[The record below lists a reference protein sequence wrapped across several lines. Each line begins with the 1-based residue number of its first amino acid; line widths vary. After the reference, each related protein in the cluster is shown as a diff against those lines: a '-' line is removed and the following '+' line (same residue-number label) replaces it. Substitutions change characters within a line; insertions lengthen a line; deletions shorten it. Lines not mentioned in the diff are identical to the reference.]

1 MEIII
6 FILLIRFF
14 NKIRIF
20 FEKLWKVFIKRNKGD
35 HLILEQTSELIFKLL
50 VENPTFLIE
59 FKHEILEIFEGDEF
73 FNCSIETLKIWSK
86 ILDRFL
92 SENKLD
98 LLDKY
103 FEQVNFSSLFRTRMT
118 ENKLRIKSFQRICFI
133 LFSGEREKY
142 INKKK
147 LKLFL
152 EKIREVLK
160 DETVHPN
167 LIIMILFSLRI
178 LILRLK
184 KDTLNNLFKSM
195 WPSILFLL
203 DKLIKSTKWEK
214 TKNNEIVIAA
224 LKLLELISFTDI
236 EEFNLH
242 RWAFLFEYF
251 GIQIEIN
258 NKKGLKKK
266 TKNNEKK
273 IINSPFIINPALTQK
288 LPEGS
293 KINYLNNQKMEVI
306 QSSRRRIL
314 LIKNNLHP
322 DKMEAKIWE
331 FLNYWILLSSTEM
344 EINNED
350 MESLILGDFI
360 DFQLFV
366 HFK

>member
-1 MEIII
+1 M
-6 FILLIRFF
+6 
-14 NKIRIF
+14 
-20 FEKLWKVFIKRNKGD
+20 
-35 HLILEQTSELIFKLL
+35 L
-50 VENPTFLIE
+50 VENPSFLIE
-59 FKHEILEIFEGDEF
+59 FKNEILEIFEGDEF

-86 ILDRFL
+86 ILDRYL

-103 FEQVNFSSLFRTRMT
+103 FEQVNFSSLFRTKIT
-118 ENKLRIKSFQRICFI
+118 ENKLRIKSLQRICFI
-133 LFSGEREKY
+133 LFSSEKEKY

-203 DKLIKSTKWEK
+203 DKLIKSTKWEI

-251 GIQIEIN
+251 GIEIQIN
-258 NKKGLKKK
+258 
-266 TKNNEKK
+266 KNNDKKINKTNQKK
-273 IINSPFIINPALTQK
+273 IIDSPFIINPALTQK
-288 LPEGS
+288 LPLGS
-293 KINYLNNQKMEVI
+293 KISYLNKKNLDVI
-306 QSSRRRIL
+306 QSNRRRIL
-314 LIKNNLHP
+314 LIKNKLHP
-322 DKMEAKIWE
+322 DKMESKIWE

-344 EINNED
+344 EISVED
-350 MESLILGDFI
+350 LESLILGDFI
-360 DFQLFV
+360 DFQ
-366 HFK
+366 HFIY